1 MEPQGYL
8 LNKINS
14 VNSAAACG
22 GPSPAPP
29 QRRNPQGRDN
39 RNPPAEAATAE
50 GGGAQQP
57 PPIDARTPPGKRCLQ
72 RAQGLLAAPENLNKG
87 GAPAARVAADMPV
100 ISRLLFRP
108 AAAGRTQAGITEGG
122 YLIMGGLKSVA
133 ALDRTSNPY
142 I

>member
-1 MEPQGYL
+1 MREKSTPFLSLCGKETGVEPQGYL

-57 PPIDARTPPGKRCLQ
+57 PPIDARPPPGKRCLQ
-72 RAQGLLAAPENLNKG
+72 RAQGLLAAPENLNNG

-100 ISRLLFRP
+100 IPDCCFAPPQRGEHRRESPR
-108 AAAGRTQAGITEGG
+108 GG
-122 YLIMGGLKSVA
+122 TL
-133 ALDRTSNPY
+133 
-142 I
+142 